1 MSKRTSRLTSSVQNP
16 LACWREKSVAFA
28 VLPNQGE
35 RHPAHFSLNKLEAR
49 MTVSLT
55 VKNRSVK

>member
-1 MSKRTSRLTSSVQNP
+1 MSKRPSRLTSSVQHP
-16 LACWREKSVAFA
+16 LACWRGKSATFT

-35 RHPAHFSLNKLEAR
+35 RNPAHFSLNQLEAR

>member
-1 MSKRTSRLTSSVQNP
+1 MRQRPSRLTSSVQNP
-16 LACWREKSVAFA
+16 LACWREKSATFT

-35 RHPAHFSLNKLEAR
+35 RHPAHFSLNQLEAR

>member
-1 MSKRTSRLTSSVQNP
+1 MSKRQSRLTSSVQNP
-16 LACWREKSVAFA
+16 LLCWREKSATFTF
-28 VLPNQGE
+28 LPNQGE
-35 RHPAHFSLNKLEAR
+35 RHPAHFSLNQLEAR